1 MYGPEADYQRKSKN
15 CVAAVP
21 ENLAGLEKRTVLQ
34 NQARAALLHRRCW
47 DRISYQSVAFPAHTH
62 TQWVQVNNAGI
73 SMATTAIMCRI
84 EEGKRQKQRQ
94 RSSLLFGGQNLFNS
108 LPRQQ
113 LCIMAILKNRKNS
126 SFSSNHP
133 GAFHPILQISL
144 MQFILSFKSS

>member
-62 TQWVQVNNAGI
+62 TVGLGKQCRDIHGNNRYHVQHRRMETEAKAKVVASIWGTEFI
-73 SMATTAIMCRI
+73 QFLTAQFFTRT
-84 EEGKRQKQRQ
+84 
-94 RSSLLFGGQNLFNS
+94 
-108 LPRQQ
+108 
-113 LCIMAILKNRKNS
+113 ILKSRMKSFFFFKLSWCNLSNS
-126 SFSSNHP
+126 SNRP
-133 GAFHPILQISL
+133 CAQ
-144 MQFILSFKSS
+144 

>member
-62 TQWVQVNNAGI
+62 TVGLGKQCRDIHGNNRYHVQHRRMETEAKAKVVASIWGTEFI
-73 SMATTAIMCRI
+73 QFFTAQTIFYQDDF
-84 EEGKRQKQRQ
+84 EE
-94 RSSLLFGGQNLFNS
+94 
-108 LPRQQ
+108 
-113 LCIMAILKNRKNS
+113 
-126 SFSSNHP
+126 
-133 GAFHPILQISL
+133 
-144 MQFILSFKSS
+144 